1 VNTREW
7 HKISL
12 ELIQVN
18 VKVTIETQAG
28 GKRATDPGVE
38 VIITRAGDVK
48 LALTDIV
55 NSLIV
60 HKESALRV
68 LNGTR
73 REEKSAASRCT
84 ANYIRIIS

>member
-28 GKRATDPGVE
+28 GKRANDPGVETVE

-55 NSLIV
+55 DSLIV

-68 LNGTR
+68 LNGTMR
-73 REEKSAASRCT
+73 G
-84 ANYIRIIS
+84 

>member
-1 VNTREW
+1 VNTWER

-28 GKRATDPGVE
+28 CERANDPGDEKVE
-38 VIITRAGDVK
+38 VIITRARDVK

-55 NSLIV
+55 DSLVV
-60 HKESALRV
+60 HEESALGV
-68 LNGTR
+68 LNGTMR
-73 REEKSAASRCT
+73 G
-84 ANYIRIIS
+84 

>member
-1 VNTREW
+1 VNTWER

-28 GKRATDPGVE
+28 CKRANDPGDETVE
-38 VIITRAGDVK
+38 VIITRARDVK

-55 NSLIV
+55 DSLVV
-60 HKESALRV
+60 HEESALGV
-68 LNGTR
+68 LNGTMR
-73 REEKSAASRCT
+73 G
-84 ANYIRIIS
+84 

>member
-1 VNTREW
+1 VNTRER

-28 GKRATDPGVE
+28 GKRANNSGDKTVE
-38 VIITRAGDVK
+38 VMITRAGDVK

-55 NSLIV
+55 DSLVV
-60 HKESALRV
+60 HEESAV
-68 LNGTR
+68 
-73 REEKSAASRCT
+73 
-84 ANYIRIIS
+84 

>member
-28 GKRATDPGVE
+28 GKRANDPGVEAVE

-55 NSLIV
+55 DSLIV
-60 HKESALRV
+60 HKESAL
-68 LNGTR
+68 
-73 REEKSAASRCT
+73 
-84 ANYIRIIS
+84 

>member
-1 VNTREW
+1 VNTRER

-28 GKRATDPGVE
+28 GKRANDPGVETVE

-55 NSLIV
+55 DSLV
-60 HKESALRV
+60 VYKESALGI
-68 LNGTR
+68 LNGTMR
-73 REEKSAASRCT
+73 G
-84 ANYIRIIS
+84 